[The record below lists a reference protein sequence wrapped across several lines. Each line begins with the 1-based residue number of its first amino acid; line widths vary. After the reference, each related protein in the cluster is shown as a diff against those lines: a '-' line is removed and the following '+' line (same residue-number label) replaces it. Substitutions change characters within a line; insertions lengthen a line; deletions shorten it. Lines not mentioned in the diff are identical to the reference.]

1 MRAGTLGEFG
11 DKRRAATG
19 STLFERVMETGS
31 LVVRR
36 LGGTRAGEMAIHR
49 FLSAPSVTTQEMV
62 ETLAHLMY
70 MKTGDEENMK
80 WLEDNEAKLEA
91 FYDWLKAYKWTSR

>member
-1 MRAGTLGEFG
+1 
-11 DKRRAATG
+11 
-19 STLFERVMETGS
+19 
-31 LVVRR
+31 
-36 LGGTRAGEMAIHR
+36 
-49 FLSAPSVTTQEMV
+49 MV